1 MGAFASGV
9 PLEYLALLHPAAKV
23 TSVLIQLGLGVEV
36 EGNDKGMK
44 NGMLLIYGKTQ
55 AALLLPALKLL
66 VATLDIEYFCLCLK
80 VD

>member
-1 MGAFASGV
+1 MGALASGV

-23 TSVLIQLGLGVEV
+23 TLALIQLGLGVEV

-44 NGMLLIYGKTQ
+44 NGMLLIYGETQ

-66 VATLDIEYFCLCLK
+66 VATLDIEYFC
-80 VD
+80 